1 METSKA
7 TKTASFQHPSDA
19 FWDFRFYSAAKSQN
33 SLHKPMDIVPES
45 CRLCLSA
52 NSPTFPI
59 YERLSL
65 AEIVELLQDLLG
77 IQISNSED
85 YTNVCNECAMKAK
98 LMYNI
103 SSEFRN
109 SDKLFRSFLEL
120 KRSSQGIPLLDE
132 TKEAI
137 EIVTVLPIEAVDDE
151 MGIVISEEPV
161 QEDEL
166 DRGTPEVLESELV
179 YSSSGGE
186 IDEDHE
192 EGDNSFQD
200 PDYSSDDEKLSN
212 LKMLTC
218 FICKEFTGIE
228 KLLNVHL
235 KEMHSTLS
243 PYYCDRC
250 LIGMEDL
257 LAINHHYRTHDYP
270 FGCLFCESLFGQE
283 DDLLTHQESC
293 LGYKCPQCSS
303 HFKFLHDLKEHE
315 CKASKSSRM
324 FGINTMIGSR
334 RNQGRFIPQA
344 CGMCN
349 EDFGKNCR
357 LAQHFE
363 REHGN
368 FQLQL
373 YRCDI
378 CPRKFTD
385 LLAARVHRLVHKKS
399 NEMKQRKIPA
409 VERNDCMI
417 CSRVFKFNKELLAH
431 VESEHADAGVEFHQC
446 LKCDKKF
453 TSEAKLLKHDYN
465 THQGK
470 QPQFFCSFCGRVF
483 NKKLGLRD
491 HENIHRGIKE
501 YHCLD
506 CNKDFTYK
514 STYDRHMQVVHS
526 DTKQFTCEYCHKSFK
541 RKPTLKVHLRLHTGE
556 KPYQCE
562 YCSRR
567 FVDPSSFHKHK
578 QKEHGWKSSH

>member
-1 METSKA
+1 
-7 TKTASFQHPSDA
+7 
-19 FWDFRFYSAAKSQN
+19 
-33 SLHKPMDIVPES
+33 MDIVPET

-52 NSPTFPI
+52 SSPTFPI

-65 AEIVELLQDLLG
+65 AEIVELLQDTLG
-77 IQISNSED
+77 IQICNSGE
-85 YTNVCNECAMKAK
+85 YTNVCNECEMKTK
-98 LMYNI
+98 LLYNI
-103 SSEFRN
+103 SNDFRS
-109 SDKLFRSFLEL
+109 SDKIFSSFLEQ
-120 KRSSQGIPLLDE
+120 KRASQGIPLLE
-132 TKEAI
+132 EAK
-137 EIVTVLPIEAVDDE
+137 
-151 MGIVISEEPV
+151 EPV
-161 QEDEL
+161 NVIIEETNFVAENVALENDNEEQKPNTTDL
-166 DRGTPEVLESELV
+166 DPV
-179 YSSSGGE
+179 YCSSGE
-186 IDEDHE
+186 EMDDDHE
-192 EGDNSFQD
+192 EAETSFQD
-200 PDYSSDDEKLSN
+200 PDYSSENEQISDSKILVCYICNEFSGNEGFLNTHLNEKHN
-212 LKMLTC
+212 
-218 FICKEFTGIE
+218 E
-228 KLLNVHL
+228 
-235 KEMHSTLS
+235 LS

-250 LIGMEDL
+250 LIGLENL
-257 LAINHHYRTHDYP
+257 LAINNHYRTHEFPY
-270 FGCLFCESLFGQE
+270 GCLFCEDQFSE
-283 DDLLTHQESC
+283 ENDLRNHQETC
-293 LGYKCPQCSS
+293 LGYKCPHCSS
-303 HFKFLHDLKEHE
+303 LFKFSHHLKEHN
-315 CKASKSSRM
+315 CKASKSARM
-324 FGINTMIGSR
+324 FGINSMIGSH
-334 RNQGRFIPQA
+334 RNQHHFIPQV

-363 REHGN
+363 REHGS
-368 FQLQL
+368 FQLHL

-378 CPRKFTD
+378 CPRKFTV
-385 LLAARVHRLVHKKS
+385 LLAARIHRLIHKKD
-399 NEMKQRKIPA
+399 NELKQRKIPA
-409 VERNDCMI
+409 VERNDCTI

-431 VESEHADAGVEFHQC
+431 MESEHADAGVEFHQC

-526 DTKQFTCEYCHKSFK
+526 DAKQFTCEYCHKSFK

-578 QKEHGWKSSH
+578 QKEHGWKSGH